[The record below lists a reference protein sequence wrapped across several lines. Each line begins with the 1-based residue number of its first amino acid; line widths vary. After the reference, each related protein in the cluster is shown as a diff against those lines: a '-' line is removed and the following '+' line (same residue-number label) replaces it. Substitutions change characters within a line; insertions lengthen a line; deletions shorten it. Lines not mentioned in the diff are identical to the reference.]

1 MQGAANNT
9 QDKHRDDFLSCP
21 KESSKTQLEMTS
33 PARTLMQVPT
43 NAAGKDGTKNVLK
56 PKT

>member
-1 MQGAANNT
+1 MQGARNTT

-21 KESSKTQLEMTS
+21 KESSKTQLKMAS
-33 PARTLMQVPT
+33 PATTLMQVPI
-43 NAAGKDGTKNVLK
+43 NAAGKDRTKDVLK

>member
-1 MQGAANNT
+1 MQGATNTT

-21 KESSKTQLEMTS
+21 KESSKTQLKMAS
-33 PARTLMQVPT
+33 PARTLFQVPT
-43 NAAGKDGTKNVLK
+43 NAAGKDGTKNILQ